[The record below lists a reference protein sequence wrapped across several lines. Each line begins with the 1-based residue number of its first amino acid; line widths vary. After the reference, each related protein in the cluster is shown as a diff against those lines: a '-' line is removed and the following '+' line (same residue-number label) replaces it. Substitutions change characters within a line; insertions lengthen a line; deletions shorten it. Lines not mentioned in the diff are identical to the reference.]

1 MKIKKKQTKLMSL
14 NWASKLLVGAL
25 VFSSTAS
32 WSFEYQDFEK
42 KVKNP
47 YQVRSLVE
55 KMPRKD
61 IEENLRAFLSAGRP
75 SRLIGSAGHKKAQDY
90 LEGKLKAASSTNAS
104 YKRQE
109 FALSDES
116 VSKEKGVNFI
126 WEKKGATKPE
136 EVIILTANY
145 DTLLKDPKTGKVILK
160 GEMPGADNNG
170 TGVSIL
176 LSMMEIFNKL
186 DIPKTVVLVFLDAE
200 EFGAQGSKEFV
211 KSLNSEMKPIGFI
224 NLTMLGHD
232 SRTTDTEKKMNNLK
246 LYTSGTEGD
255 STFGKLITKLGERE
269 YGTISFK
276 EEKIN
281 DGTSTLGFPATAENL
296 WGAGFVGITLT
307 QNRQTDLNPRYM
319 TANDFAETLNIATY
333 TNVFKYVTYAVLSWN
348 YDIVK

>member
-1 MKIKKKQTKLMSL
+1 MKTKKKQITEWQ
-14 NWASKLLVGAL
+14 NWAFRGLLSLSFILPSV
-25 VFSSTAS
+25 VY
-32 WSFEYQDFEK
+32 SFEYQDYEK
-42 KVKNP
+42 RVKNS

-75 SRLIGSAGHKKAQDY
+75 SRLIGSPGHKKVQDY
-90 LEGKLKAASSTNAS
+90 LEEKLKAANSTNAS

-109 FALSDES
+109 FSLSDET

-126 WEKKGATKPE
+126 WQKKGATKAE
-136 EVIILTANY
+136 EVIVLTANY
-145 DTLLKDPKTGKVILK
+145 DTLLKDPKTGKMILK

-170 TGVSIL
+170 SGVSML
-176 LSMMEIFNKL
+176 LSMMEILNKL
-186 DIPKTVVLVFLDAE
+186 EIPKSVMLVFLDAE

-211 KSLNSEMKPIGFI
+211 KSLNNEVKIAGFI

-232 SRTTDTEKKMNNLK
+232 SRTTDTEKKLNNLK
-246 LYTSGTEGD
+246 LYTSGSEAD
-255 STFGKLITKLGERE
+255 SAFGKIMTKMGEKE
-269 YGTISFK
+269 YGVISFK

-281 DGTSTLGFPATAENL
+281 DGASSLGFPATAENF

-319 TANDFAETLNIATY
+319 TSNDFAETLNIATY
-333 TNVFKYVTYAVLSWN
+333 TNVFKYVTYALLAWN